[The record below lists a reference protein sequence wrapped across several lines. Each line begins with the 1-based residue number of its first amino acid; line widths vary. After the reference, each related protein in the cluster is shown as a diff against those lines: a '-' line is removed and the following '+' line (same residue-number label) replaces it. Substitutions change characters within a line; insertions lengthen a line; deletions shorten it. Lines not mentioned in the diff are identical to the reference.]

1 MKYSGVGL
9 PKGGKQP
16 GKDGIVEC
24 KVLPP
29 RNLLA
34 DIVSIGVL
42 LLIGAGAILAI
53 SDDLP
58 KKDAT
63 RPLESAELNGQNV
76 RQETVD
82 VGPEPPNLELAI
94 RTISTDASS
103 ILTQDPA
110 IKGLPG
116 SPYQPS
122 LTSKPAPRRLGTE
135 LDVRGR
141 HFHRQLSAVAQKPG
155 HPLDKKGK
163 WPKAFIMYLEA
174 HRDLLRKI
182 LRQSETAS
190 PNTRE

>member
-1 MKYSGVGL
+1 MKCSFWL

-24 KVLPP
+24 KELPP

-63 RPLESAELNGQNV
+63 RPLESAELNRQNV
-76 RQETVD
+76 RQDTVD
-82 VGPEPPNLELAI
+82 LGPGPTNLEPAI
-94 RTISTDASS
+94 RTISDDPSS
-103 ILTQDPA
+103 ILTQDLA
-110 IKGLPG
+110 IKGPPE

-122 LTSKPAPRRLGTE
+122 LTSKPAPRRLATE

-141 HFHRQLSAVAQKPG
+141 RFHRQLSALAQKPG
-155 HPLDKKGK
+155 HPLDNKGK
-163 WPKAFIMYLEA
+163 WPKVFVMYLEA
-174 HRDLLRKI
+174 HQAFLRKI
-182 LRQSETAS
+182 FRHSETVS